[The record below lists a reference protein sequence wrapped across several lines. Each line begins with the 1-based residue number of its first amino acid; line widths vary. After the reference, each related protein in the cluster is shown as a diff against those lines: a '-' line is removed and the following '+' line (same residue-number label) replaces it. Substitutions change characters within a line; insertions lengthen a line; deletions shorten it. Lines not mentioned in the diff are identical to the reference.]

1 MFSGVAKTYS
11 LTILRK
17 VFLNVFNLYTLVHGN
32 KVKLKRPNLA
42 LLWCKCKFEIFEL
55 GLIAVQI
62 EIRIFEVGLIA
73 VQTNYQNF

>member
-1 MFSGVAKTYS
+1 MSISYQGLLSKYLEKRQLS
-11 LTILRK
+11 
-17 VFLNVFNLYTLVHGN
+17 TLVHGN
-32 KVKLKRPNLA
+32 KAKLKRPSLA
-42 LLWCKCKFEIFEL
+42 LLRCQSKFEILVL